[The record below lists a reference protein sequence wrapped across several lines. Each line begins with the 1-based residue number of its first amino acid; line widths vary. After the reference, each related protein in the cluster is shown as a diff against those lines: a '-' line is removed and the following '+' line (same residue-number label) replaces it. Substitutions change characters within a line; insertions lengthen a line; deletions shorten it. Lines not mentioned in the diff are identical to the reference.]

1 MFPFCGGGVSSKS
14 KEVENE
20 SNTPADFLLSCIAKA
35 TCHTYQDHIIR
46 IPSLSINSTK
56 QLYTDIGNLIFYF
69 LYGYIFK
76 FLSNPYMAW
85 ANFSQAST
93 KNRTWSELSHWLIAP
108 EGLPE
113 NLG

>member
-35 TCHTYQDHIIR
+35 TCHTYQDHIVR

-56 QLYTDIGNLIFYF
+56 QLYTDIGNLIFFSFFMGRFSNF
-69 LYGYIFK
+69 LATPTWPGRNHEF
-76 FLSNPYMAW
+76 
-85 ANFSQAST
+85 FSGKHKKQSLY
-93 KNRTWSELSHWLIAP
+93 EFSH
-108 EGLPE
+108 
-113 NLG
+113 

>member
-56 QLYTDIGNLIFYF
+56 QLYTDIGNLIFHF

-76 FLSNPYMAW
+76 FLSNPYMGVTT
-85 ANFSQAST
+85 NFPQAST
-93 KNRTWSELSHWLIAP
+93 KKP
-108 EGLPE
+108 GL
-113 NLG
+113 NFSIG

>member
-35 TCHTYQDHIIR
+35 TCHTYQDHIVR

-69 LYGYIFK
+69 FLWVCFQISQQPLHGLGVTTIFLRQAQK
-76 FLSNPYMAW
+76 TELGL
-85 ANFSQAST
+85 NFPIG
-93 KNRTWSELSHWLIAP
+93 SEV
-108 EGLPE
+108 
-113 NLG
+113 